1 MIASFPTGGF
11 RRTTWSGPL
20 NIPSSGLVSL
30 FSCWHCVDITVKKL
44 RAICDLSGAV
54 AHLFLFGT
62 PIGSWRFSIFW
73 FSWEKTSR
81 KSWIFWRSKSG
92 GCCNMSCKPLLGL
105 NDASIEWDK
114 DVQYK
119 CSMSKQ
125 SESELTMEFLELTW
139 RASKIVGIP
148 NIIYLPDL
156 PTNITSRFETA
167 KYHFF

>member
-1 MIASFPTGGF
+1 
-11 RRTTWSGPL
+11 
-20 NIPSSGLVSL
+20 
-30 FSCWHCVDITVKKL
+30 
-44 RAICDLSGAV
+44 
-54 AHLFLFGT
+54 
-62 PIGSWRFSIFW
+62 
-73 FSWEKTSR
+73 
-81 KSWIFWRSKSG
+81 
-92 GCCNMSCKPLLGL
+92 MSCKPLLGL